1 MAFLQ
6 LENGPLV
13 PFPQAPG
20 EVRFLVV
27 AIDYFTKWI
36 EAEALA
42 SITSAR
48 IQKFFYR
55 NIISRFGIP
64 HSVVTDN
71 GTQFTDR
78 KFRALLEGLRI
89 KQHFS
94 SVEHPQTNGQDEA
107 ANKVILQGL
116 LKRCSDSGGN
126 WVEQLDHVLWA
137 IRTSPQSS
145 TGETPFRLT
154 YGTEAVIPVEI
165 GEPSYRVAHLNH
177 ESNER
182 LLRGALDLCEEKREA
197 VQVKT
202 AAAKEKI
209 ARKYNARVVHRSFA
223 PGSLV
228 LRKASVGGRNA
239 AEGKLA
245 ANWEGPYRVTRAL
258 GSGAYK
264 LETLA
269 GEPIPR
275 TWNASNLRQYY
286 S

>member
-1 MAFLQ
+1 MDL
-6 LENGPLV
+6 LG

-20 EVRFLVV
+20 QVRFLVV

-48 IQKFFYR
+48 IQRFFYR

-71 GTQFTDR
+71 GTQFADR
-78 KFRALLEGLRI
+78 KFRALLEGLHI

-94 SVEHPQTNGQDEA
+94 SVEHPQTNGQAEA
-107 ANKVILQGL
+107 ANKIILQGL
-116 LKRCSDSGGN
+116 QKRCKDSGGS
-126 WVEQLDHVLWA
+126 WAEQLDHVLWA

-165 GEPSYRVAHLNH
+165 GEPSFRVTHLSH
-177 ESNER
+177 ESNEL

-197 VQVKT
+197 AQVRT
-202 AAAKEKI
+202 AAAKERI
-209 ARKYNARVVHRSFA
+209 ARKYNARVVPRSFL

-228 LRKASVGGRNA
+228 LRRASVGGRNA
-239 AEGKLA
+239 TEGKLA
-245 ANWEGPYRVTRAL
+245 ANWEGPYRVIRAS

-269 GEPIPR
+269 GEPVPR